1 MVSRNF
7 PKDWVEGR
15 MPKNVRALTTTV
27 SNPSGVSEG
36 PYANFNLATHVGD
49 ESRAVQENRKILS
62 EILGVTNIFW
72 LNQEHGTRCVQV
84 EGVGTPSPLADGA
97 WTKKSGIALAVLT
110 ADCVPIVLA
119 DKEGCSI
126 AIAHAGW
133 RGIASGIVDQI
144 VNSISAT
151 HLSSIVAWIGPAI
164 GKDYYVIDVEVREAI
179 SSSIK
184 GVDDF
189 FVRTVS
195 DQSKVKYYAD
205 LSGIVS
211 HRLLQLGLKDISGG
225 GICSAS
231 DRRFYSYRRD
241 AVTGRMATL
250 VWRDK

>member
-1 MVSRNF
+1 M
-7 PKDWVEGR
+7 WR
-15 MPKNVRALTTTV
+15 MLERMAKGDSTYKEIDLLFDVTKQISNTLGELVIKN
-27 SNPSGVSEG
+27 SFSGS
-36 PYANFNLATHVGD
+36 ATIKYYGTYV
-49 ESRAVQENRKILS
+49 ILS

-164 GKDYYVIDVEVREAI
+164 GKDYYEIDVEVREAI